1 MTPASTL
8 LFGDP
13 MAESS
18 NKKRDTLGEFLT
30 QYDEYLDGR
39 RAYSDLPI
47 FPSAI
52 PWDPNSGSKNDTVPE
67 QIQDHQPLHPAFL
80 KERRLPRWTF
90 KPVIFFVFISPTVLQ
105 LPSNMSAT
113 AWSCV
118 GYALEDSSGITALQ
132 GPHLPRIL
140 DARHALRLGREAC
153 DHLRHVSRHS

>member
-67 QIQDHQPLHPAFL
+67 QIQDHQPLHPAFFEG
-80 KERRLPRWTF
+80 KTIAKVDF
-90 KPVIFFVFISPTVLQ
+90 QACNIFRFYFTDG
-105 LPSNMSAT
+105 T
-113 AWSCV
+113 AI
-118 GYALEDSSGITALQ
+118 ALE
-132 GPHLPRIL
+132 HE
-140 DARHALRLGREAC
+140 RHGMVMCRVC
-153 DHLRHVSRHS
+153 T